1 MPSPAPTASPRMS
14 RAVLV
19 SIIAAVAVIALGITA
34 VLLTRSSDSSSQKV
48 SVGAS
53 TIEMGRI
60 AVEGTALAAMPDG
73 GAIDP
78 AIGAVAPIIRGQGF
92 DGTACEIVPGS
103 GPMLV
108 MFVAHWCP
116 HCQREVPLVAKWLK
130 NADLAG
136 VTVKAIATGTN
147 PDLPNY
153 PPSAWLAGEQW
164 TVPTLAD
171 DATTTAATAYGLTSF
186 PYFVALDAAG
196 HVVRR
201 ASGEITEGQFNELAT
216 LAKG

>member
-1 MPSPAPTASPRMS
+1 MPSPAPIASPRVS
-14 RAVLV
+14 RAVV
-19 SIIAAVAVIALGITA
+19 ISIIAALAVIVLGVAA
-34 VLLTRSSDSSSQKV
+34 VLLTRSSDSSTEKV
-48 SVGAS
+48 SVGTPA
-53 TIEMGRI
+53 IEIGRV
-60 AVEGTALAAMPDG
+60 AVDGTALAAMPDG
-73 GAIDP
+73 AAVDP
-78 AIGAVAPIIRGQGF
+78 AIGAAAPIIRGQSF
-92 DGTACEIVPGS
+92 DGTAGEILPGS

-164 TVPTLAD
+164 SVPTLAD
-171 DATTTAATAYGLTSF
+171 DAATTAATAYGLTSF
-186 PYFVALDAAG
+186 PYFVALDATG
-196 HVVRR
+196 HVVKR
-201 ASGEITEGQFNELAT
+201 ASGELTERQFNELAS
-216 LAKG
+216 LARG